1 MTNTSTLTL
10 DSVSLVLPDGRPL
23 FTNLNA
29 CFDQRP
35 TGMVGRNGVGKSLL
49 GQILAGLRLPSS
61 GRCLRHGRVHYLEQ
75 QVIQQSVR
83 VADLA
88 QVGAVIAALQRIEH
102 GSIDPHDFDTVGEHW
117 DIRERLHMLLDRH
130 GMGHLTPDY
139 PAADLSGG
147 QAMRIALLGA
157 WLSDADYLILDEP
170 SNHLD
175 DEGRAQL
182 LAMIKAWDRGL
193 LVISHDRSLL
203 AHMAHIVELSS
214 LGLQSFGGNYSFYEQ
229 HKADQ
234 REQAQHALAH
244 ARHERQRQARELQ
257 AQRERLERHQARARH
272 HAKTAN
278 QAKILID
285 RQQERSQATAGKQ
298 RRDHSDALRALQ
310 TQVQAAALQV
320 EQNSAIMLHAPKP
333 QRHAGREVL
342 ALQGVVL
349 PRGSAEPIDLRL
361 CLGQRLG
368 LVGANGS
375 GKSTLLKV
383 LCNTLPIKAGSVRLS
398 AEVAMLDQH
407 CGSLPGQ
414 QTVLEHLREANP
426 TLQPGLLRTR
436 LAHLGLDAARIELPS
451 GLLSG
456 GERLKAALAGVL
468 YRARAVDL
476 LLLDEPGNHLDLP
489 SLEALETMLRLFQ
502 GAMMVVS
509 HDCVFLQQL
518 ELDAYL
524 QLPSPVLNPR

>member
-10 DSVSLVLPDGRPL
+10 DSVSLALPDGRPL
-23 FTNLNA
+23 FADLKA
-29 CFDQRP
+29 SFDQRP

-49 GQILAGLRLPSS
+49 GQILAGQRLPSS
-61 GRCLRHGRVHYLEQ
+61 GRCLRHGRVHYLDQ
-75 QVIQQSVR
+75 QVLHHSAR

-88 QVGAVIAALQRIEH
+88 HAGPVIAALQRIEH
-102 GSIDPHDFDTVGEHW
+102 GSCDPRDFDTVGEHW
-117 DIRERLHMLLDRH
+117 DIRERLQMLLDRH
-130 GMGHLTPDY
+130 GLGHLGPDH
-139 PAADLSGG
+139 PAAELSGG

-175 DEGRAQL
+175 GEGRAQL

-193 LVISHDRSLL
+193 LVISHDRALL
-203 AHMAHIVELSS
+203 EHMSRIVELSS
-214 LGLQSFGGNYSFYEQ
+214 LGLQSFGGNYTFYEQ
-229 HKADQ
+229 QKAAQ
-234 REQAQHALAH
+234 HEQAQHALAH

-257 AQRERLERHQARARH
+257 VQRERLERHQARARH
-272 HAKTAN
+272 HAKNAN

-298 RRDHSDALRALQ
+298 RRDHCDALQALH
-310 TQVQAAALQV
+310 TQVQAAARQV
-320 EQNSAIMLHAPKP
+320 EQDSAITLHAPTP
-333 QRHAGREVL
+333 QRHPGREVL
-342 ALQGVVL
+342 ALQGLVL

-383 LCNTLPIKAGSVRLS
+383 LCKTLPIKAGSVCLS

-407 CGSLPGQ
+407 CSSLPGQ

-426 TLQPGLLRTR
+426 ALQPGLLRTR
-436 LAHLGLDAARIELPS
+436 LAQLGLDAARIELPS

-468 YRARAVDL
+468 YRERAVDL

-489 SLEALETMLRLFQ
+489 SLEALQAMLRQFQ

-509 HDCVFLQQL
+509 HDSVFLQQL

-524 QLPSPVLNPR
+524 QLPTPAPNPR